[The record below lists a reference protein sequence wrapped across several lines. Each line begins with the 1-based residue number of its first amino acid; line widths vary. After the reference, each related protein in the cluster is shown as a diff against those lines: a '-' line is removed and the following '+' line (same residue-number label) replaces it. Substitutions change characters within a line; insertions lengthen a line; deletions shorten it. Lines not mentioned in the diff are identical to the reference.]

1 MTEEIPFL
9 NTLKDNGIEITDKI
23 RARTQLFLDAMR
35 RKKGVEQ
42 RIKEYKESQEGGA
55 EEENTIPIPVVPS
68 KDDFLG
74 PQLRW
79 FVEVMGSPYAQVIVR
94 MLFTVLFFISYVEKL
109 PVFGGI
115 LSAVLD
121 LTVTGG
127 RILIKT
133 VQKMIPPAIGLIP
146 LPYMSFVGMGVAA
159 VFGLLLWPV
168 IAIISFSRQEF
179 VTAIEAMMRIIP
191 PPLGDVIADAF
202 LDANRTVARMNDR
215 RKKVTEDII
224 AGLKSIMDLGA
235 DAKDKVVSGA
245 DTLIERLPKIAANP
259 PAPAEPS
266 ATPAP
271 ATTGG
276 QSLSR
281 KRRRKHK
288 WRTQRKQRTK

>member
-1 MTEEIPFL
+1 MIPSGRFKCACKVMKEEIGFL
-9 NTLKDNGIEITDKI
+9 KTLERNGVPVTDDT
-23 RARTQLFLDAMR
+23 RTRMDLVVSNLR
-35 RKKGVEQ
+35 REPGAAE
-42 RIKEYKESQEGGA
+42 RLKEYGSAQSGGA
-55 EEENTIPIPVVPS
+55 EENTIPIPVVPS

-74 PQLRW
+74 PEMRW
-79 FVEVMGSPYAQVIVR
+79 LVEALGSPYAQIAIR
-94 MLFTVLFFISYVEKL
+94 MLFTVLFFVSYLEKT

-179 VTAIEAMMRIIP
+179 TTALEAMMRIIP
-191 PPLGDVIADAF
+191 PPLGDVIADTF
-202 LDANRTVARMNDR
+202 LDANRTVYRMNER
-215 RKKVTEDII
+215 RKKIADDIVS
-224 AGLKSIMDLGA
+224 GLKMIMDVGDSAKQQVTTGA
-235 DAKDKVVSGA
+235 DILAKK
-245 DTLIERLPKIAANP
+245 LPEIAEKPVAV
-259 PAPAEPS
+259 
-266 ATPAP
+266 
-271 ATTGG
+271 GG

-281 KRRRKHK
+281 KHRRKNK
-288 WRTQRKQRTK
+288 WRTRRQRIN